1 MGGRLAYISSASDN
15 DAIVALMNANANV
28 DKAWIGLNDRQQEGT
43 YKWVRE
49 VHNSNVSQIPLMP
62 GDYANWGS
70 GEPSQQTGIKDCVH
84 VIASTGNWHTRSCD
98 QIKPSV
104 CMGVAPPPSP
114 PQPPAAPPPT
124 DAFACYNDVQENTM
138 VNQNAIDGLNYN
150 DNADA
155 IAACNAANAAEAN
168 SCSGIIYAP
177 ALGNWSARL
186 YNVSNFREFPFPNV
200 DWYSYNGTPGC
211 DGSRRLRRQL
221 VEDNPNGRHLDS
233 KANQIP
239 DDWWQDP
246 YSEWLR
252 ANSMPA
258 MPPYVT
264 KYSEWTK
271 ENAKP
276 VMPPYVIVQRRL
288 DSTDPDLTERED
300 KDDHDHHDALTTPVR
315 KKPKAGPLWGMFGDA
330 NDRF

>member
-15 DAIVALMNANANV
+15 DAIVALMNGNANV
-28 DKAWIGLNDRQQEGT
+28 DKVWIGLNDRQQEGT

-49 VHNSNVSQIPLMP
+49 VITATCRKSTRTWNYPTGALATVATNRDQRLCTSSPAPATTRAPVTN
-62 GDYANWGS
+62 
-70 GEPSQQTGIKDCVH
+70 QTVCAW
-84 VIASTGNWHTRSCD
+84 ASRRRRLPT
-98 QIKPSV
+98 
-104 CMGVAPPPSP
+104 A
-114 PQPPAAPPPT
+114 AAPPPT

-221 VEDNPNGRHLDS
+221 VEDNPNGRS
-233 KANQIP
+233 G
-239 DDWWQDP
+239 
-246 YSEWLR
+246 LR
-252 ANSMPA
+252 PIN
-258 MPPYVT
+258 T
-264 KYSEWTK
+264 G
-271 ENAKP
+271 
-276 VMPPYVIVQRRL
+276 RL
-288 DSTDPDLTERED
+288 VAIRTRS
-300 KDDHDHHDALTTPVR
+300 
-315 KKPKAGPLWGMFGDA
+315 GCSQQM
-330 NDRF
+330 

>member
-1 MGGRLAYISSASDN
+1 MTGSK
-15 DAIVALMNANANV
+15 
-28 DKAWIGLNDRQQEGT
+28 KAP
-43 YKWVRE
+43 KWVRE
-49 VHNSNVSQIPLMP
+49 VHNSNVQSHSCLETMLTESTNRRNKP
-62 GDYANWGS
+62 GSKIVCTSSPA
-70 GEPSQQTGIKDCVH
+70 PATG
-84 VIASTGNWHTRSCD
+84 TRSCD

-288 DSTDPDLTERED
+288 DSTDPDLTERR
-300 KDDHDHHDALTTPVR
+300 TR
-315 KKPKAGPLWGMFGDA
+315 
-330 NDRF
+330 